1 MKVRSVMATALLASG
16 ALLTLSVPAGRT
28 PEPASAP
35 RIETEAERIVRET
48 IAAVRA
54 SEQGTL
60 TTSLAALTPAQ
71 RKRLAVAG
79 PLAGRWTTCQLP
91 EGFNPVH
98 ASVLPDGTVL
108 LMAGSG
114 NNPAELAAGR

>member
-1 MKVRSVMATALLASG
+1 MERSRKGAVRPGHG
-16 ALLTLSVPAGRT
+16 AAGEWGVADAAGAGRAVT
-28 PEPASAP
+28 GPAATP
-35 RIETEAERIVRET
+35 RIETEAERIAHET

-60 TTSLAALTPAQ
+60 TTSLGPLTPAQ
-71 RKRLAVAG
+71 RRRLAVAG

-98 ASVLPDGTVL
+98 ASVLPK
-108 LMAGSG
+108 A
-114 NNPAELAAGR
+114 RCC